1 MDLTVIIPVVTTA
14 LVTLITTVTTA
25 IVKIKRSTD
34 KKIIELKLRIE
45 NLEKINQE
53 LRMQNIHLEEE
64 LKSLKGVKSVV

>member
-53 LRMQNIHLEEE
+53 LRMQNLYLEEE
-64 LKSLKGVKSVV
+64 LQTLKGVKSVV